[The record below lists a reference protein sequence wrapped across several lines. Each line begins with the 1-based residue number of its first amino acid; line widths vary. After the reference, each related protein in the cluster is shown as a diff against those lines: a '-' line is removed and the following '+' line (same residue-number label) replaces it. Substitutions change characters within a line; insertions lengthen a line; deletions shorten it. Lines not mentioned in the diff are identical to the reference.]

1 MKLMI
6 ETLDESEQYMTNDNR
21 VRTSINTF
29 LTHFMEK
36 YMLDFGFEIDKLFTP
51 TNKPIIRKINFLN
64 MTDAAIEDLS
74 ETELREGLAGRG
86 ANLEKL
92 VDKSELVRLA
102 KNL

>member
-1 MKLMI
+1 
-6 ETLDESEQYMTNDNR
+6 
-21 VRTSINTF
+21 
-29 LTHFMEK
+29 
-36 YMLDFGFEIDKLFTP
+36 
-51 TNKPIIRKINFLN
+51 